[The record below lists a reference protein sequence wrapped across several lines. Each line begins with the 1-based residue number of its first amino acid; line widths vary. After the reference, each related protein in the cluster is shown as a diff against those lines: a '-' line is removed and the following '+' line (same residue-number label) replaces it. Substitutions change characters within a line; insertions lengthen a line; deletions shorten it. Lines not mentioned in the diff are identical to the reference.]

1 MLRIKT
7 YCTGTCNDS
16 SVCTG
21 KISDFSSHPMKG
33 GGPSDDEKTSL
44 LIELQKSPCY
54 WDWKVCTS
62 VEKSDYEEHGMEFKA
77 PGCPG

>member
-1 MLRIKT
+1 
-7 YCTGTCNDS
+7 
-16 SVCTG
+16 
-21 KISDFSSHPMKG
+21 MKG

-44 LIELQKSPCY
+44 LIELQKSPCF

-77 PGCPG
+77 AGCPG